1 MQGRLKALCS
11 SNNSVKSGRVMF
23 ISTSIILFLDSSR
36 TGVHDSYLN
45 IILFY
50 IVLDH
55 SESIHCLTQ
64 ALLASLTLSS
74 DWLPL
79 SVRDGQIHS

>member
-1 MQGRLKALCS
+1 
-11 SNNSVKSGRVMF
+11 MF
-23 ISTSIILFLDSSR
+23 ISSSIVLFLDSSR

-45 IILFY
+45 IIRIY

-55 SESIHCLTQ
+55 SECIRCLTQ
-64 ALLASLTLSS
+64 ALVASLTLSS